1 MIVPTFEEYLASL
14 SPVSPVA
21 PVGGVPIDLELCE
34 RATALI
40 RSLDPLNTTNLAG
53 AVSREPH
60 LLSVIAAV
68 AGLSQERFKGW
79 LKANFDTAGWI
90 KLGRERSVEVVDA
103 LQEQFDVLGLLRE
116 QAVRDWTWADVL
128 AQVMSPRS
136 RAGSAIQQGRDLED
150 QVEAAI
156 RAVSLPFVART
167 SFVGTNGSL
176 APADFAIPGSGDA
189 AMIAVAVKGFDST
202 GSKLSDARREIEEM
216 ATIRRPSQYI
226 FAVIDGEGWARRQGD
241 LRRIHELWANDRIEG
256 LFNQNSLTD
265 FREALQDAGRR
276 LRLVE

>member
-14 SPVSPVA
+14 SPVSSTA
-21 PVGGVPIDLELCE
+21 PVGGAPVDLELCE
-34 RATALI
+34 RATATIGSLNP
-40 RSLDPLNTTNLAG
+40 LDPANLAE
-53 AVSREPH
+53 AVSREPQ

-68 AGLSQERFKGW
+68 AGLSQERFRGW
-79 LKANFDTAGWI
+79 LKTNFDTAGWI
-90 KLGRERSVEVVDA
+90 KLGRERSIDVV
-103 LQEQFDVLGLLRE
+103 LTMQEQFDILGLLRE
-116 QAVRDWTWADVL
+116 QSVRDWTWADVL

-156 RAVSLPFVART
+156 NAAALPFVART
-167 SFVGTNGSL
+167 RFVGTNAST
-176 APADFAIPGSGDA
+176 APADFAIPSTGDE

-226 FAVIDGEGWARRQGD
+226 FAVIDGHGWARRQGD

-256 LFNQNSLTD
+256 LFNQRSLAE

-276 LRLVE
+276 LRLIE